1 MTRPRSAR
9 PCCRPSLRNQSW
21 SVSRLLISS
30 RPFGSNPVGAIRPS
44 KETSL
49 TAVCLARIALTPS
62 RSAPLVTASSRA
74 RALEVRDH
82 PALGGFALLFGEF
95 LGVDDYAIL
104 TGEGEKIF
112 HPLPADRDVA
122 HGRKRDERL
131 EERSAVDRLVA
142 QRGNHFRQSELDEF
156 DFARFDSA

>member
-21 SVSRLLISS
+21 SASRLLISS
-30 RPFGSNPVGAIRPS
+30 RPFGSKPVGAIRPS
-44 KETSL
+44 KVLDRGMFGENRVD
-49 TAVCLARIALTPS
+49 AVAVD
-62 RSAPLVTASSRA
+62 SACDGIEIGA

-95 LGVDDYAIL
+95 LRVDDHAIL

-112 HPLPADRDVA
+112 HPLPANRDVA

-131 EERSAVDRLVA
+131 EERSAVD
-142 QRGNHFRQSELDEF
+142 
-156 DFARFDSA
+156 